1 MARLNWKITLLV
13 KYIICNKLDLCYLLS
28 YMQKK
33 KEGLKVE
40 VITSLLPSINEK
52 GAKINATY
60 RQPNIHIVATLDVFK
75 VNTLIFG

>member
-1 MARLNWKITLLV
+1 
-13 KYIICNKLDLCYLLS
+13 
-28 YMQKK
+28 MQKK

-60 RQPNIHIVATLDVFK
+60 RQPNIHTVATLDVFK